1 MGPAGIW
8 TALYPPRPSS
18 GPWVRFLTE
27 HHIVFISGFW
37 HTFYLLTVFHLM
49 YCINKVFIFAL
60 VFSFWSFIHHF
71 GYYTLVW
78 VGVWIM
84 VLFGYTLR
92 YSDGTCSV
100 QGVEPPHPG
109 HAPPARKAVLPGVL
123 CEHVCSCWSYITVHC
138 WECECF
144 EA

>member
-18 GPWVRFLTE
+18 GSRVRFLIQ
-27 HHIVFISGFW
+27 HHIIFISNFGTLFNQI
-37 HTFYLLTVFHLM
+37 TVSHLI
-49 YCINKVFIFAL
+49 YCTNKVLIFAL
-60 VFSFWSFIHHF
+60 VFSFWSFNHLF

-78 VGVWIM
+78 IVSIVYDTYRYILW
-84 VLFGYTLR
+84 
-92 YSDGTCSV
+92 YSDDTCSV
-100 QGVEPPHPG
+100 QGGCTPHPG

-123 CEHVCSCWSYITVHC
+123 CEHMCSCWSYVTVHY
-138 WECECF
+138 WKCECI